1 MALTQT
7 NRLLTLTTTLGDD
20 TLLLN
25 GFSGRETL
33 SKPFEFELTL
43 VSSSGDLELKEVLG
57 TAMTVE
63 LVTSQPTPR
72 YFHGYVSAFGKTGS
86 DGGLCHYQATLSP
99 FTVFLEQRIN
109 CRIFQDKS
117 RQAIINAI
125 CAEYGSLAAVEF
137 HVAKDPVMTLCVQF
151 EESDFAFISRLAEEA
166 GWAYV
171 FHHTSSQHTLAF
183 YDDTRYVPDLPGA
196 ARLEFNHVPGGR
208 QDTIRTWSGQRQI
221 LANRV
226 AAKTYDFKDPRNPLK
241 AGTDS
246 SQPAGSL
253 PKMEAYRYD
262 GPYTYQDLDEGERF
276 TRLAMDALDAQAK
289 QFEGES
295 DVRHLQPGYSFEL
308 ARHWEMDAGSQDDR
322 TFLVLSIDHA
332 AWNNL
337 GTGTG
342 GSSTSYHNGFT
353 CIRKKIPFRPGRKT
367 PRPCMRG
374 LQSAT
379 VVGPSGEEIYCD
391 AHGRIKVQFP
401 WDREGAFNDQSS
413 CWIRVASQWAGGRFG
428 MVSLPRVGTEVLVD
442 FLDGDP
448 DLPIV
453 VGAVYNAT
461 NMPPWELPASK
472 TQSGIYTC
480 STPQGGYDNANT
492 LRFEDKKGQEE
503 IWLHAENT
511 LRTEA
516 EGSESHSVGGGRTK
530 TVGQDETSKVQGNR
544 TETVGGNDAV
554 TVTGIRTEQAKE
566 VNVTASDRITFTVGG
581 STITLTPSGITLQSA
596 KIDLN
601 P

>member
-1 MALTQT
+1 ML
-7 NRLLTLTTTLGDD
+7 
-20 TLLLN
+20 
-25 GFSGRETL
+25 SG
-33 SKPFEFELTL
+33 
-43 VSSSGDLELKEVLG
+43 
-57 TAMTVE
+57 
-63 LVTSQPTPR
+63 
-72 YFHGYVSAFGKTGS
+72 
-86 DGGLCHYQATLSP
+86 
-99 FTVFLEQRIN
+99 
-109 CRIFQDKS
+109 S

-125 CAEYGSLAAVEF
+125 CGEYGSL
-137 HVAKDPVMTLCVQF
+137 
-151 EESDFAFISRLAEEA
+151 
-166 GWAYV
+166 
-171 FHHTSSQHTLAF
+171 
-183 YDDTRYVPDLPGA
+183 
-196 ARLEFNHVPGGR
+196 
-208 QDTIRTWSGQRQI
+208 
-221 LANRV
+221 
-226 AAKTYDFKDPRNPLK
+226 K
-241 AGTDS
+241 ASTGS

-253 PKMEAYRYD
+253 PKMEVYRYD

-289 QFEGES
+289 QFEAES
-295 DVRHLQPGYSFEL
+295 NVRHLQPGYSFEL

-337 GTGTG
+337 GTGAG
-342 GSSTSYHNGFT
+342 STSYHNGFT
-353 CIRKKIPFRPGRKT
+353 CIRKKIPFRPGRRT

-492 LRFEDKKGQEE
+492 LRFEDKKGAEE
-503 IWLHAENT
+503 VWLHAEKDQRIEVENN
-511 LRTEA
+511 
-516 EGSESHSVGGGRTK
+516 ESHSVGNDRQK
-530 TVGQDETSKVQGNR
+530 TIGHNETTQVGANR
-544 TETVGGNDAV
+544 TETVGSNETISIGGN
-554 TVTGIRTEQAKE
+554 RTEQVTGNETIAITGFKTTTISQFKSETVTLASTEQVGLARNLMVGLAYTINVGAAMNTFVAGLQLTE
-566 VNVTASDRITFTVGG
+566 VMGTRTVYVQSSQATKIDGSHTENVAHVHSLTAGDRFEITCGKAQLVLTSDG
-581 STITLTPSGITLQSA
+581 TITLNGKDISIASSGSTTLNATGNLVQKGKKITG
-596 KIDLN
+596 N
-601 P
+601 

>member
-1 MALTQT
+1 M
-7 NRLLTLTTTLGDD
+7 
-20 TLLLN
+20 
-25 GFSGRETL
+25 
-33 SKPFEFELTL
+33 
-43 VSSSGDLELKEVLG
+43 EV
-57 TAMTVE
+57 
-63 LVTSQPTPR
+63 
-72 YFHGYVSAFGKTGS
+72 
-86 DGGLCHYQATLSP
+86 
-99 FTVFLEQRIN
+99 
-109 CRIFQDKS
+109 
-117 RQAIINAI
+117 
-125 CAEYGSLAAVEF
+125 
-137 HVAKDPVMTLCVQF
+137 
-151 EESDFAFISRLAEEA
+151 
-166 GWAYV
+166 
-171 FHHTSSQHTLAF
+171 
-183 YDDTRYVPDLPGA
+183 
-196 ARLEFNHVPGGR
+196 
-208 QDTIRTWSGQRQI
+208 
-221 LANRV
+221 
-226 AAKTYDFKDPRNPLK
+226 
-241 AGTDS
+241 
-246 SQPAGSL
+246 
-253 PKMEAYRYD
+253 YRYD

-289 QFEGES
+289 QFEAES
-295 DVRHLQPGYSFEL
+295 NVRHLQPGYSFEL

-337 GTGTG
+337 GTGG
-342 GSSTSYHNGFT
+342 GSTSYHNGFT
-353 CIRKKIPFRPGRKT
+353 CIRKKIPFRPGRRT

-492 LRFEDKKGQEE
+492 LRFEDKKGAEE
-503 IWLHAENT
+503 VWLHAEKDQRIEVENN
-511 LRTEA
+511 
-516 EGSESHSVGGGRTK
+516 ESHSVGNDRQK
-530 TVGQDETSKVQGNR
+530 TIGHNETTQVGANR
-544 TETVGGNDAV
+544 TETVGSNETISIGGN
-554 TVTGIRTEQAKE
+554 RTEQVTGNETIAITGFKTTTISQFKSETVTLASTEQVGLARNLMVGLAYTINVGAAMNTAVGLAQFEE
-566 VNVTASDRITFTVGG
+566 VGLDQTVIVGQNQTTTIGANHTVTVAGNYTNNVTGVIKIETGKSLLQMSPDGTIKLSGLIIQIDG
-581 STITLTPSGITLQSA
+581 STSVQVTGQHV
-596 KIDLN
+596 DLN
-601 P
+601 